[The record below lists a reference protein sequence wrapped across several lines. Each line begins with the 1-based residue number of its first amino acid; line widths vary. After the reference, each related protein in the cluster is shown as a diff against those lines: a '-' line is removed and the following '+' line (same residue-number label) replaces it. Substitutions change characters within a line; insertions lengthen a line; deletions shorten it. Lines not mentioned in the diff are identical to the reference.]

1 MAGQQKVLSNGATT
15 QQPRQ
20 SQNQPPVWLR
30 TENVYLFVPNIIG
43 YVRVVLASISLLYMP
58 IHPLTC
64 TVLYGVSCILDALDG
79 YAARK
84 FSQSTKFGA
93 VLDMVTD
100 RCTTSCLLMF
110 LSSAYPEYK
119 ILFQFLLSLDLASHY
134 MHMYAM
140 MERGA
145 GSHKS
150 VDRKQSFIL
159 NLYYTNR
166 SFLFIMCA
174 MNELHFV
181 SLYLYSFFSEREK
194 QMKSQ
199 QPPETDSH
207 YNPVLMSIAWWMA
220 AVTFV
225 FCAGKQVINFVQ
237 MARAAQ
243 TLVNIDMEA
252 RIQAKT
258 VGQVNGVKEE

>member
-1 MAGQQKVLSNGATT
+1 MASQKVVANGSSAKPHSPPNPL
-15 QQPRQ
+15 PR
-20 SQNQPPVWLR
+20 WLQ
-30 TENVYLFVPNIIG
+30 TENVYFFVPNIIG
-43 YVRVVLASISLLYMP
+43 YARIILASISLFYMP
-58 IHPLTC
+58 IHPITC
-64 TVLYGVSCILDALDG
+64 TVLYGVSCFLDALDG

-110 LSSAYPEYK
+110 LSAAYPEHPGLK

-150 VDRKQSFIL
+150 VDKKQSKIL

-166 SFLFIMCA
+166 AVLFTFCA
-174 MNELHFV
+174 FNEIHFV
-181 SLYLYSFFSEREK
+181 SLYLLSFPSPSAAR
-194 QMKSQ
+194 
-199 QPPETDSH
+199 DSIL
-207 YNPVLMSIAWWMA
+207 PFIKGMA
-220 AVTFV
+220 LITFPIC
-225 FCAGKQVINFVQ
+225 FGKQVINFVQ
-237 MARAAQ
+237 MARAAE
-243 TLVNIDMEA
+243 TLVNLDKEA
-252 RIQAKT
+252 RLQAS
-258 VGQVNGVKEE
+258 QLNGEKAE